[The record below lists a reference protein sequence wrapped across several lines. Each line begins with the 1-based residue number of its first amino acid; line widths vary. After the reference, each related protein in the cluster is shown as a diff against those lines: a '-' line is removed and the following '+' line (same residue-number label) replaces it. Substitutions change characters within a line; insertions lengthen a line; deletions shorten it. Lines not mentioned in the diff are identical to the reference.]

1 MSQET
6 DFTLYGAGSS
16 TVMKV
21 ALMLEELELGYRF
34 EHVHI
39 FRGEQFSPGFLAL
52 NPNGRVPVLIDHLQ
66 GRTLFESGAILI
78 YLAEQF
84 SRFLPSEGD
93 ARYEV
98 LQWLMLEVSGLSPT
112 FGQHLHF
119 TRFEP
124 QASDYARERYTSQAI
139 RLMDVFEQRLQQREF
154 LCADQ
159 YSIADMAAFAWLV
172 RLDGLQL
179 PSTGRPNL
187 ARWCATLGARPAV
200 QRMEQLASKVREEAA
215 RNRSQAS
222 ADDLDHLFGRGQY
235 LRSR

>member
-1 MSQET
+1 MSQHT
-6 DFTLYGAGSS
+6 DFTLHGAGSS

-21 ALMLEELELGYRF
+21 ALMLEELDFEYRF
-34 EHVHI
+34 EHVRI
-39 FRGEQFSPGFLAL
+39 FRGEQFSPAFLAL
-52 NPNGRVPVLIDHLQ
+52 NPNGRVPVLIDHRH

-78 YLAEQF
+78 YLAEQ
-84 SRFLPSEGD
+84 SGRFLPPAGD

-159 YSIADMAAFAWLV
+159 YSIADMAAFSWLV

-179 PSTGRPNL
+179 PSGGRPEL
-187 ARWCATLGARPAV
+187 ARWCARIAERPAA
-200 QRMEQLASKVREEAA
+200 QRMEQLACNVREEAA
-215 RNRSQAS
+215 LDRHQAS
-222 ADDLDHLFGRGQY
+222 ADHLDHLFGRGQY
-235 LRSR
+235 MRKN

>member
-1 MSQET
+1 MSQHT

-21 ALMLEELELGYRF
+21 ALMLEELDCDYRF
-34 EHVHI
+34 EHVRI
-39 FRGEQFSPGFLAL
+39 FRGEQFSPAFLAL
-52 NPNGRVPVLIDHLQ
+52 NPNGRVPVLIDHRH

-78 YLAEQF
+78 YLAEQ
-84 SRFLPSEGD
+84 SGRFLPPTGD

-179 PSTGRPNL
+179 PSAGRPNL
-187 ARWCATLGARPAV
+187 ARWCATIAARPAAR
-200 QRMEQLASKVREEAA
+200 RMEQLARNVREEAA
-215 RNRSQAS
+215 QHRSQAS